1 MKIRGIDRYK
11 AILTAIKKTGLKVVE
26 VERKGK
32 KTVITVSPRGTIL
45 SCGH

>member
-1 MKIRGIDRYK
+1 MKIKSLDRYK
-11 AILTAIKKTGLKVVE
+11 AILIALKKAGLKTVE
-26 VERKGK
+26 VEKKEK